1 MYVDFL
7 QSSLLEKEGEIKEGR
22 INEEI
27 PIKSMI
33 LSFDI

>member
-1 MYVDFL
+1 MYVDVL
-7 QSSLLEKEGEIKEGR
+7 QSSLLKKEEEIKEGK